1 MSVFTNPDEGTD
13 AAEGW
18 RAGFTRGFLGPTV
31 CTGPPMVLAPELL
44 DSFQEGSL
52 AGATASI
59 EGISFSLK
67 IKPEQEDAVKIGIEA
82 GHVGFEVAAEAF
94 HIATLASAGE
104 AITGGV
110 IAVSSGAVMLALI
123 LPVLNLLAALEVYA
137 PHPVEVADLLGD
149 ALTRRFGAFGA
160 NGPVTVFFVFA
171 IPSIDTILGA
181 AFASQEQAEK
191 AAIALNNGDSF
202 LARLNT
208 AEPEAVELTT
218 VAIPL

>member
-1 MSVFTNPDEGTD
+1 MIVFTNPHAGTD

-18 RAGFTRGFLGPTV
+18 RAGFTRGFLGPAI
-31 CTGPPMVLAPELL
+31 CTGPPMALAPELM

-52 AGATASI
+52 AGATASV
-59 EGISFSLK
+59 EGISFSLSV
-67 IKPEQEDAVKIGIEA
+67 KPEQEDAVKVGIEA

-94 HIATLASAGE
+94 HIATLASEGTV
-104 AITGGV
+104 ITGEI

-137 PHPVEVADLLGD
+137 PQPTEVADLLGD
-149 ALTRRFGAFGA
+149 ALARRFGDFGA

-171 IPSIDTILGA
+171 IPSIDRIEGG
-181 AFASQEQAEK
+181 AFATQEQAEK
-191 AAIALNNGDSF
+191 AAISLNNGDSF

-208 AEPEAVELTT
+208 AEPDAVEVTT
-218 VAIPL
+218 VAS